1 MEQAMSGHVVDT
13 IHVVVDWAALGIE
26 LVAVA
31 IIVGAV
37 LVLAVRRGTVRL
49 LFHIGEPGAFNS
61 YRLQL
66 GKALLLGL
74 ELMVASDVVRTVTF
88 QPTLTNAAVLGVL
101 VLVRTFLSWGMSVE
115 IEGCWPWEGR
125 TRRDES
131 SDSKGGSNASHES
144 K

>member
-1 MEQAMSGHVVDT
+1 MESVSGHLVEM

-37 LVLAVRRGTVRL
+37 VMLAVRRGIIRFL
-49 LFHIGEPGAFNS
+49 IHMPEPGAFNR

-74 ELMVASDVVRTVTF
+74 ELMVAADVVRTVTIE
-88 QPTLTNAAVLGVL
+88 PTLTNATVLGVL

-115 IEGCWPWEGR
+115 IEGCWPWQGR
-125 TRRDES
+125 ARSAAKTAPDKTDKPPINE
-131 SDSKGGSNASHES
+131 
-144 K
+144 